1 MNIKAIELIT
11 AVNGI
16 KDNLN
21 GISNIKVLL
30 KIMPLL
36 QNLEKLLEPINK
48 SIDVVNS
55 KYNVEENTEVKDG
68 IEVYK
73 AEIVRSLNKDLT
85 AIYITEVELPKEK
98 NKLTIEE
105 IKSLPS
111 SMYQSLYALYNYL
124 T

>member
-1 MNIKAIELIT
+1 MKIKTIELIT
-11 AVNGI
+11 AVKGI

-73 AEIVRSLNKDLT
+73 VDIVRLLNKDLT
-85 AIYITEVELPKEK
+85 DIYVTEIELPKEK
-98 NKLTIEE
+98 NKLSVDEL
-105 IKSLPS
+105 KSLPS
-111 SMYQSLYALYNYL
+111 AMYQPLYTLYNYL